1 MRPLLAILIVTFA
14 ISSFAAPNQTSAFF
28 TTSDGV
34 RLHYVEAGDSKARAI
49 VFEPGWTMPRKSS
62 ARRLT
67 C

>member
-1 MRPLLAILIVTFA
+1 MRPLLAVFIFTFA
-14 ISSFAAPNQTSAFF
+14 LPLVAASNETSSFF

-34 RLHYVEAGDSKARAI
+34 RLHYIEAGDSKARAI